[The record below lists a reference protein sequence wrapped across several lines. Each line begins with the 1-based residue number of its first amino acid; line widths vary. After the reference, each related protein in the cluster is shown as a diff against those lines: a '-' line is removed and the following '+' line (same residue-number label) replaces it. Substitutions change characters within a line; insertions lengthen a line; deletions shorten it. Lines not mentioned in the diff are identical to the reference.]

1 MRTCKK
7 QIMNRNRSVY
17 RRLALL
23 LLFGLL
29 IPSLRAQDFKQAL
42 LKMQKEY
49 GAAGRMHIIMVI
61 KAFEKKSAT
70 IPFYNQKAE
79 IKKDN
84 QDYFYQLGVN
94 DMLLNE
100 KYLLMIDHSAKQITC
115 NKNNLKAMGGFKD
128 PFKMNLDS
136 LLSAYGK
143 SSYVGKVDNMEQYRI
158 VHSKG
163 IIKQTD
169 MYFSSQTN
177 LLNKIEYSYQSNQW
191 VVIDFELFDKQP
203 EFTVGTFDEARYMTF
218 VNGKPKATKDYQQ
231 YEVIDVESNN

>member
-1 MRTCKK
+1 MAGILRCVNWATMKLGMGA
-7 QIMNRNRSVY
+7 IMLFVAP
-17 RRLALL
+17 ALC
-23 LLFGLL
+23 
-29 IPSLRAQDFKQAL
+29 AQDFKQAL

-61 KAFEKKSAT
+61 KAFEKKSASV
-70 IPFYNQKAE
+70 PFYDQKAE
-79 IKKDN
+79 IKKDDQN
-84 QDYFYQLGVN
+84 YFYQLGIN

-143 SSYVGKVDNMEQYRI
+143 SSYAGKVEDMEHYRI

-177 LLNKIEYSYQSNQW
+177 LLSKIEYSYQSNQW
-191 VVIDFELFDKQP
+191 VVIDFELFNNQP
-203 EFTVGTFDEARYMTF
+203 EFPLGTFDEARYMTF
-218 VNGKPKATKDYQQ
+218 VNGKPKAAKDYQQ